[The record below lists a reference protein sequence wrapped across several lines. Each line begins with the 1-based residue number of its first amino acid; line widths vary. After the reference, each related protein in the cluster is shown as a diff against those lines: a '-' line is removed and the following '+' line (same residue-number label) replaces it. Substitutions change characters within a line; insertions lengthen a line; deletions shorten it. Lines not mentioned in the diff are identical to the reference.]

1 MDIQPPKAMHKKYP
15 FALPDAVTATSCM
28 CTYNAT
34 GRHSFADM
42 RVDDSCAVL
51 AQPLGSVKIWIAF
64 RPEKLGKRALKR
76 DDEFYKNLVKTM
88 MWESGA
94 PCEDSIPD
102 TEKSTVNP
110 TKSSAKWPP
119 HIVRG
124 HGQSLTLSS
133 RKPNSL
139 KTASIL
145 HAQRIIKVYI
155 SHPDINTL
163 FIPCAEKEKTKK
175 HKEKKEKEVLV
186 HYHGSKKLVGKWNQ
200 LAKKVAKWT
209 GKDPPPLLV
218 MQELKNTKPRMVI
231 KRAINVSAPR
241 YMTRSRS
248 LV

>member
-1 MDIQPPKAMHKKYP
+1 MDRLLRLVPVRDIGRKRSDKLLQQLVAERSASGVEPDHVFWYFERGMDIQPPKAMHKKYP

-51 AQPLGSVKIWIAF
+51 AQPLGSVKVWIAF

-76 DDEFYKNLVKTM
+76 DDEFYKSLVKTM

-94 PCEDSIPD
+94 PCEGSIPD

-124 HGQSLTLSS
+124 HGPVTYSQFTQAKLPENGIYIACTEDNQGLYLPPGYKHIVYTLRGEGEDEEAEGEEEGEGGVS
-133 RKPNSL
+133 
-139 KTASIL
+139 
-145 HAQRIIKVYI
+145 
-155 SHPDINTL
+155 TL
-163 FIPCAEKEKTKK
+163 P
-175 HKEKKEKEVLV
+175 
-186 HYHGSKKLVGKWNQ
+186 
-200 LAKKVAKWT
+200 
-209 GKDPPPLLV
+209 
-218 MQELKNTKPRMVI
+218 QE
-231 KRAINVSAPR
+231 
-241 YMTRSRS
+241 
-248 LV
+248 